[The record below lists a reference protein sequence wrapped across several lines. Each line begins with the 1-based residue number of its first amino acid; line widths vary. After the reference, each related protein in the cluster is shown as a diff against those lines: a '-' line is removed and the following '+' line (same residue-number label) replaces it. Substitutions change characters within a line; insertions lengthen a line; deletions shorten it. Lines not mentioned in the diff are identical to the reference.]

1 MTEIIDNTSSQPA
14 QMQVGSGEVTPQR
27 TSPEDTQEFDIDAAL
42 EEAMRKH
49 RRLSSEYIGYKYS
62 VCYPTSM
69 EATITPAL
77 LPSEMQEKYSDE
89 KLRLGKMDTMP
100 TWIKKIGASIR
111 SQIVSSL
118 KKFSSNTDT
127 RFGYMVR
134 RSKFNEVEANLLAC
148 RGITEKDHETYADTP
163 EIIAEAQLIIQNK
176 LDRRSEWE
184 IANQAPVTYND
195 YVSYI
200 YERYDILRAE
210 IIAQY
215 RRLFSEDL
223 VEIIISYIPTRES
236 LRNPRR
242 IRCEWYRSAIGVPEC
257 YMERQASV
265 GQLIEAKQFDTDM
278 KRQSEAIMRQDI
290 ESWKTLTEDTAS
302 DIQVGVRRMIAEK
315 VSRMKEKLD
324 KAPMSETE
332 IEERREGGAKRVV
345 DPARITPNS
354 VQQLTATIDELTE
367 ELGEF
372 DSSDQFYQA
381 ITEFRRSLN
390 MDDVDLQD
398 TDNRQRLSSDIDRI
412 IELSL
417 DDSSINPETG
427 DFFAN
432 II

>member
-1 MTEIIDNTSSQPA
+1 MTDIIQNNSQPA
-14 QMQVGSGEVTPQR
+14 QLQVGSGEVTPVR
-27 TSPEDTQEFDIDAAL
+27 NEPIESFDLNGAL
-42 EEAMRKH
+42 EEAMKKH
-49 RRLSSEYIGYKYS
+49 KRLSSEYIGYKYS
-62 VCYPTSM
+62 VCFPSSM

-77 LPSEMQEKYSDE
+77 LPSDMQEKYADE

-111 SQIVSSL
+111 SQIVSVL
-118 KKFSSNTDT
+118 KKYSSNTDT

-134 RSKFNEVEANLLAC
+134 RSKFEEVESNLIAC
-148 RGITEKDHETYADTP
+148 RGITEKDIEVYADTP
-163 EIIAEAQLIIQNK
+163 HVIDEARLIIQNK
-176 LDRRSEWE
+176 LDRRDEWE
-184 IANQAPVTYND
+184 VQNQAPVTYND
-195 YVSYI
+195 YVEYV

-215 RRLFSEDL
+215 RRLFTEDL
-223 VEIIISYIPTRES
+223 VDIIVSYIPGKEA

-257 YMERQASV
+257 YMEREASV
-265 GQLIEAKQFDTDM
+265 GQLIEAKEFDSQM
-278 KRQSEAIMRQDI
+278 RRQSEAIMRQDI
-290 ESWKTLTEDTAS
+290 ENWKSLTEDTVS
-302 DIQVGVRRMIAEK
+302 DIQVGVRRMIAER
-315 VSRMKEKLD
+315 VNRLKEKLD
-324 KAPMSETE
+324 KTPMSETE
-332 IEERREGGAKRVV
+332 IEERRESGAKRVV

-354 VQQLTATIDELTE
+354 VLQLTESIDELTT

-372 DSSDQFYQA
+372 DSSDEFYQA

-390 MDDVDLQD
+390 MEDVNLSD
-398 TDNRQRLSSDIDRI
+398 TEDRQRLSSNIDRI

>member
-1 MTEIIDNTSSQPA
+1 MTDIIQNNSQPA
-14 QMQVGSGEVTPQR
+14 QLQVGSGEVTPVR
-27 TSPEDTQEFDIDAAL
+27 NEPVESFDLNGAL
-42 EEAMRKH
+42 EEAMKKH
-49 RRLSSEYIGYKYS
+49 KRLSSEYIGYKYS
-62 VCYPTSM
+62 VCFPSSM

-77 LPSEMQEKYSDE
+77 LPSDMQEKYADE

-111 SQIVSSL
+111 SQIVSVL
-118 KKFSSNTDT
+118 KKYSSNTDT

-134 RSKFNEVEANLLAC
+134 RSKFEEVESNLIAC
-148 RGITEKDHETYADTP
+148 RGITEKDLEIYADTP
-163 EIIAEAQLIIQNK
+163 HVIDEARLIIQNK
-176 LDRRSEWE
+176 LDRRDEWE
-184 IANQAPVTYND
+184 VQNQAPVTYND
-195 YVSYI
+195 YVEYV

-215 RRLFSEDL
+215 RRLFTEDL
-223 VEIIISYIPTRES
+223 VDIIVSYIPGKEA

-257 YMERQASV
+257 YMEREASV
-265 GQLIEAKQFDTDM
+265 GQLIEAKEFDSQM
-278 KRQSEAIMRQDI
+278 RRQSEAIMRQDI
-290 ESWKTLTEDTAS
+290 ENWKSLTEDTVS
-302 DIQVGVRRMIAEK
+302 DIQVGVRRMIAER
-315 VSRMKEKLD
+315 VNRLKEKLD
-324 KAPMSETE
+324 KTPMSDTE
-332 IEERREGGAKRVV
+332 IEERRESGAKRVV

-354 VQQLTATIDELTE
+354 VAQLTESIDELTT

-372 DSSDQFYQA
+372 DSSDEFYQA

-390 MDDVDLQD
+390 MEDVNLSD
-398 TDNRQRLSSDIDRI
+398 TEDRQRLSSNIDRI

-427 DFFAN
+427 EFFAN